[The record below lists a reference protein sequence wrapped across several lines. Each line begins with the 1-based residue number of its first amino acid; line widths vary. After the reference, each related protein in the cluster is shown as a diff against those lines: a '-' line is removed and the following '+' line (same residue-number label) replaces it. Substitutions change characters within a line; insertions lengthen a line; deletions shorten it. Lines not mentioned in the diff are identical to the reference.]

1 MCHTAIV
8 RASPTNAPTG
18 VRWAPGG
25 ECLAATPLASGGPAS
40 TGNAAVAWHTVGVRL
55 TEFWARMEQVLGTGY
70 YSSWSQDH
78 VLDELGGAVLPGE
91 VSQFL
96 DGMFGPE
103 DRAPLPEQSAKLTG
117 SFSAASES

>member
-70 YSSWSQDH
+70 YTSWSQDH
-78 VLDELGGAVLPGE
+78 VLDELGGRTVEQALRDGDDAKSVWRAVVADLQLPAT
-91 VSQFL
+91 F
-96 DGMFGPE
+96 
-103 DRAPLPEQSAKLTG
+103 R
-117 SFSAASES
+117 